1 MINKS
6 VCQNLIGIIA
16 IFILGCATDNDIVES
31 PSNPAL
37 APGTVFFDKD
47 PKPDIN
53 RPIVIIKVDDII
65 DIDAHTLDMKLRK
78 PSKVIDRKRDNGAQT
93 RIYQLS
99 DKNILFVGMLFG
111 KSNSVNIIYNTGFD
125 TSIEAITAA
134 GFTEDQLSPLLI
146 ELESEFYVA
155 ETDSH
160 VYDYVNVVRYNK
172 KTWYSFSAVI
182 AGHEDER

>member
-16 IFILGCATDNDIVES
+16 IFILGCATDNDVVES
-31 PSNPAL
+31 PSKPGL
-37 APGTVFFDKD
+37 APGAIFFDKE

-65 DIDAHTLDMKLRK
+65 DIDVDTLDGKLGK
-78 PSKVIDRKRDNGAQT
+78 PMNIIDYKTPNGAQG
-93 RIYQLS
+93 RFYQLFDENFLLVS
-99 DKNILFVGMLFG
+99 MVFG
-111 KSNSVNIIYNTGFD
+111 KSIGVNIIYNTGFD
-125 TSIEAITAA
+125 TSIEAIEAA

-146 ELESEFYVA
+146 EVESEYYIA
-155 ETDSH
+155 ETDAH

-172 KTWYSFSAVI
+172 KTWYSLTAVI